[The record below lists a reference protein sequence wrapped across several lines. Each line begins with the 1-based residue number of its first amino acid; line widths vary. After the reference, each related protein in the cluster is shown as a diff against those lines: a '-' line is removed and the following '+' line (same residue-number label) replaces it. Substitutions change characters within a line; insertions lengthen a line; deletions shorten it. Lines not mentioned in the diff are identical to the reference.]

1 MNLKLLAPKVQLEF
15 GSFNNLNQKNLY
27 SGYRLSKVQSFRS
40 TGNRL
45 RTKWLVTE
53 RGWYERRVHSDF

>member
-1 MNLKLLAPKVQLEF
+1 MILQSPFVLEAVN
-15 GSFNNLNQKNLY
+15 SF
-27 SGYRLSKVQSFRS
+27 SERHSESISAVSD
-40 TGNRL
+40 RL